1 MYYKEFRGN
10 RISALG
16 LGSLRL
22 PTVPGNTSSIDR
34 AKAMEVIDQAFTEG
48 INFFDTAF
56 TYHKTDS
63 ETFLG

>member
-22 PTVPGNTSSIDR
+22 PTVSGNTSSIDR
-34 AKAMEVIDQAFTEG
+34 AKACLLYTSDAA
-48 INFFDTAF
+48 D
-56 TYHKTDS
+56 D
-63 ETFLG
+63 